1 MRFQREVKASKKGSK
16 SGSRVFLLVDV
27 VLWVMTLFFVVGGLT
42 YFPHFA
48 SIFMFLAALV
58 IAPIRKWQAIIH
70 RAMPKRW
77 MKPALAVAL
86 FAVAVYTVPAPIS
99 ESAPLDSGI
108 SAAVEDGTVLTQ
120 PSQSEQDE
128 EVTSTGVDD
137 GLNLLEQA
145 GQTDSVSVQSAP
157 SDSQDE
163 PSTTL
168 SDNSTF
174 EIHFIDVGQADAA
187 LVLCDGESML
197 IDGGNKADSSL
208 IYTYLKNQ
216 SVDHLNYI
224 VCTHGHEDH
233 VGGLAG
239 ALNYATADHALC
251 SVKSYD
257 SKAFSNFEKYLNNQN
272 VSISVPAAGDTF
284 SVGSASVTVVGPI
297 SQSSEPNNT
306 SLVMRIV
313 YGETSFL
320 FTGDAEREEE
330 QEILEAGYELK
341 STVLKV
347 GHHGSA
353 SSTTYPFLREVAP
366 QYAVISVGANNSY
379 GHPTEDTLSRLRDA
393 DVKVYRTDM
402 QGDIIC
408 SSDGKSVSFSVERN
422 KDADTLGLA
431 PNSTSSKGT
440 ESASDTTET
449 DNSAASPDTS
459 TGAGNETSEASIQYV
474 LNKNTKKFHY
484 PSCSSVKSIKDS
496 NRSDYEGSRDDVISM
511 GYSPCGRCNP

>member
-168 SDNSTF
+168 SDDSTF

-208 IYTYLKNQ
+208 IY
-216 SVDHLNYI
+216 
-224 VCTHGHEDH
+224 
-233 VGGLAG
+233 
-239 ALNYATADHALC
+239 
-251 SVKSYD
+251 
-257 SKAFSNFEKYLNNQN
+257 
-272 VSISVPAAGDTF
+272 
-284 SVGSASVTVVGPI
+284 PI
-297 SQSSEPNNT
+297 SK
-306 SLVMRIV
+306 I
-313 YGETSFL
+313 
-320 FTGDAEREEE
+320 
-330 QEILEAGYELK
+330 
-341 STVLKV
+341 
-347 GHHGSA
+347 
-353 SSTTYPFLREVAP
+353 
-366 QYAVISVGANNSY
+366 
-379 GHPTEDTLSRLRDA
+379 
-393 DVKVYRTDM
+393 
-402 QGDIIC
+402 
-408 SSDGKSVSFSVERN
+408 
-422 KDADTLGLA
+422 
-431 PNSTSSKGT
+431 
-440 ESASDTTET
+440 
-449 DNSAASPDTS
+449 
-459 TGAGNETSEASIQYV
+459 
-474 LNKNTKKFHY
+474 
-484 PSCSSVKSIKDS
+484 
-496 NRSDYEGSRDDVISM
+496 
-511 GYSPCGRCNP
+511 NP